1 MYWKHAQAPASLPA
15 ALRCTDGKPN
25 RRETE
30 DKRLDMEI
38 KNMRGPLAPASTIL
52 TFQGFQTGTTHLE
65 TSLLTEE
72 LGGMRVQIIRLPGPE
87 GPLS

>member
-1 MYWKHAQAPASLPA
+1 
-15 ALRCTDGKPN
+15 
-25 RRETE
+25 
-30 DKRLDMEI
+30 
-38 KNMRGPLAPASTIL
+38 MRGPLAPASTIL